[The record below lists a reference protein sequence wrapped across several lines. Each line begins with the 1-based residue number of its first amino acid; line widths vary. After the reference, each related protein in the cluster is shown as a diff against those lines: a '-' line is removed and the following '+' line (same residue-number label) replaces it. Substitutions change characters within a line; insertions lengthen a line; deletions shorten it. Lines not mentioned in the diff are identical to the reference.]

1 MQRNNTRVI
10 IVLVILALAGL
21 VAYLLSGNKGLRWN
35 DSFRPDDKNPYGA
48 YVLYELLKEVNG
60 GDAFV
65 EVKDTLANEL
75 ELNGGVRTDNYLF
88 IGRMAFLDSSDAS
101 QLLHFVAEGNNAF
114 FLTDALSNRFLDS
127 TLHTV
132 YSPEMKLYWINQE
145 LSEEE
150 KLLESNEL
158 SQEQYTEDTL
168 SVIEQDTTAQE
179 EYDYSEEDY
188 YSEEDSGEEYDSDEY
203 YEWDA
208 DEEDYYELPLSESYY
223 DTVAVLSLRNSAV
236 PDYPLMRRFEYK
248 VTMNDFAYFTDS
260 VYSVDGNHAEV
271 LGSLNGSYPNF
282 IRVRYGKGF
291 IYVHS
296 TPLVFTNYFMLS
308 DTVNDYTREV
318 MSHLGSGKVYW
329 DEENRDYD
337 FNAFTYNAD
346 ERLPDEGPLEF
357 ILSERTLRTAWYLLL
372 LGGMLY
378 LIFGARRQQRI
389 IPVKDNMDNT
399 SIEYAEVISQLF
411 MKQSDHKKLILLKM
425 DLFKSHLRERFM
437 IRLPQTK
444 EEENDLFF
452 QYVAQKTGVSAD
464 LVKTIF
470 VRYEYLSVI
479 DGVTT
484 PEMLEFHQYI
494 EDFYSH
500 SK

>member
-1 MQRNNTRVI
+1 MQRNNVRVI

-21 VAYLLSGNKGLRWN
+21 AVYLLSDKGVGWN
-35 DSFRPDDKNPYGA
+35 DSYLPDDKNPYGA
-48 YVLYELLKEVNG
+48 YVLYELLQDVNG
-60 GDAFV
+60 GEAFV
-65 EVKDTLANEL
+65 DLKDTLADEL
-75 ELNGGVRTDNYLF
+75 QLNGGVRTDNYFF
-88 IGRMAFLDSSDAS
+88 IGGMAFIDSADAS

-127 TLHTV
+127 TLHTK
-132 YSPEMKLYWINQE
+132 YSPEMKLYWINQALSDEEKQLEESKPVQDE
-145 LSEEE
+145 LPEVIEDTASASAQDAIGEEE
-150 KLLESNEL
+150 YIYPE
-158 SQEQYTEDTL
+158 
-168 SVIEQDTTAQE
+168 E
-179 EYDYSEEDY
+179 EYYPEEGT
-188 YSEEDSGEEYDSDEY
+188 EEY
-203 YEWDA
+203 YEWEA
-208 DEEDYYELPLSESYY
+208 EDEVNQELPLSEFYY
-223 DTVAVLSLRNSAV
+223 DTVAVLSLQNSNV
-236 PDYPLMRRFEYK
+236 PDYPLMRRFEYQI
-248 VTMNDFAYFTDS
+248 TMNDFAYLSDS
-260 VYSVDGNHAEV
+260 VYSVDGNRAEV
-271 LGSLNGSYPNF
+271 LGSFNKSYPNF
-282 IRVRYGKGF
+282 IRVKYGKGY
-291 IYVHS
+291 IYLHS
-296 TPLVFTNYFMLS
+296 NPLVFTNYFMLS
-308 DTVNDYTREV
+308 DTVHDYTREV

-329 DEENRDYD
+329 DEENREYD
-337 FNAFTYNAD
+337 FNAFTYQAD

-372 LGGMLY
+372 LGGLLY

-399 SIEYAEVISQLF
+399 SIEYAGVISQLF

-437 IRLPQTK
+437 IRLPPTR
-444 EEENDLFF
+444 EEENDRFF

-484 PEMLEFHQYI
+484 PDMLEFHQYI
-494 EDFYSH
+494 EDFYTH

>member
-1 MQRNNTRVI
+1 MQRNNGRVI
-10 IVLVILALAGL
+10 IILVILALAGL
-21 VAYLLSGNKGLRWN
+21 VAYLLSGNKSMRWN
-35 DSFRPDDKNPYGA
+35 DSYRPDDKNPYGA
-48 YVLYELLKEVNG
+48 YVLFELLKEING

-65 EVKDTLANEL
+65 EVKDTLAKEL
-75 ELNGGVRTDNYLF
+75 ELNGGARTDNYLF
-88 IGRMAFLDSSDAS
+88 IGGMAFVDSADAS

-114 FLTDALSNRFLDS
+114 FLTDAPSNRFLDS
-127 TLHTV
+127 TLHTK
-132 YSPEMKLYWINQE
+132 YRPEMKLYWINQE
-145 LSEEE
+145 LSDEE
-150 KLLESNEL
+150 KQLEHNEL
-158 SQEQYTEDTL
+158 VQEEYTEDTT
-168 SVIEQDTTAQE
+168 STSEQDAIAE
-179 EYDYSEEDY
+179 EEFD
-188 YSEEDSGEEYDSDEY
+188 YSEEDSGEAADSDEY
-203 YEWDA
+203 YAWGAEEA
-208 DEEDYYELPLSESYY
+208 DYDEQPLSEYHY
-223 DTVAVLSLRNSAV
+223 DTVAVLRLRNSKV
-236 PDYPLMRRFEYK
+236 PDYPLMRRFEYSI
-248 VTMNDFAYFTDS
+248 TMNDFSYFTDS
-260 VYSVDGNHAEV
+260 VYSADGNRAEV
-271 LGSLNGSYPNF
+271 LGSFNAGYPNF
-282 IRVRYGKGF
+282 IRVKYGEGF

-296 TPLVFTNYFMLS
+296 NPLVFTNYFMLS
-308 DTVNDYTREV
+308 DTVHNYTREV
-318 MSHLGSGKVYW
+318 LSHLGSGKVYW

-346 ERLPDEGPLEF
+346 EQLPEEGPLEF

-399 SIEYAEVISQLF
+399 SIEYAGVISQLF

-444 EEENDLFF
+444 DEENDHFF

-470 VRYEYLSVI
+470 ARYEYLSVI

-484 PEMLEFHQYI
+484 PDMLEFHQYI
-494 EDFYSH
+494 EDFYNH

>member
-1 MQRNNTRVI
+1 
-10 IVLVILALAGL
+10 
-21 VAYLLSGNKGLRWN
+21 
-35 DSFRPDDKNPYGA
+35 
-48 YVLYELLKEVNG
+48 
-60 GDAFV
+60 
-65 EVKDTLANEL
+65 
-75 ELNGGVRTDNYLF
+75 
-88 IGRMAFLDSSDAS
+88 
-101 QLLHFVAEGNNAF
+101 
-114 FLTDALSNRFLDS
+114 
-127 TLHTV
+127 
-132 YSPEMKLYWINQE
+132 
-145 LSEEE
+145 
-150 KLLESNEL
+150 
-158 SQEQYTEDTL
+158 
-168 SVIEQDTTAQE
+168 
-179 EYDYSEEDY
+179 
-188 YSEEDSGEEYDSDEY
+188 
-203 YEWDA
+203 
-208 DEEDYYELPLSESYY
+208 
-223 DTVAVLSLRNSAV
+223 LSLQNSDV
-236 PDYPLMRRFEYK
+236 PDYPLMRRFDYQI
-248 VTMNDFAYFTDS
+248 TMNDFAYFADS
-260 VYSVDGNHAEV
+260 VYSVDGNRAVV
-271 LGSLNGSYPNF
+271 LGSFNQIYPNL
-282 IRVRYGKGF
+282 IRVKYGKGF
-291 IYVHS
+291 IYLHS
-296 TPLVFTNYFMLS
+296 NPLVFTNYFMLS
-308 DTVNDYTREV
+308 DTVHDYTREI

-337 FNAFTYNAD
+337 FNAFTYQAD

-372 LGGMLY
+372 LGGLLY

-444 EEENDLFF
+444 EEENDNFF

-479 DGVTT
+479 EGVTT